1 VRLICLGVICMRI
14 GGRIHS
20 GFDGVPWRVDVVDR
34 QLFGAVGNRRGN
46 LRLRFGPF
54 PSRLSRGTLE
64 PAAFP
69 PSLDVKGRR
78 LRGHQPRPVES
89 QIRIL

>member
-1 VRLICLGVICMRI
+1 MCI
-14 GGRIHS
+14 GGRIHG

-34 QLFGAVGNRRGN
+34 QLLGAVGNGRGD
-46 LRLRFGPF
+46 LRLRFGRF

-69 PSLDVKGRR
+69 PSLDVKRR
-78 LRGHQPRPVES
+78 WLRGHQPRPVES
-89 QIRIL
+89 QVRIL